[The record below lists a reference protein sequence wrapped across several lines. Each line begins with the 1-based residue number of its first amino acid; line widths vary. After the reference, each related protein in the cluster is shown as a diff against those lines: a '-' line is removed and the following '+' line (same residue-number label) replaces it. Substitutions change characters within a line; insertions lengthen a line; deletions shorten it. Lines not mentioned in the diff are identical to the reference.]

1 MAFGYKSQTRYYMAT
16 FWRRSGHF
24 FQDFR
29 GFHSTGKWE
38 ARAKD
43 AQQKPDQWVL
53 TIIPDAYGEE
63 KGQMRSMLI
72 KTLAATLKQ
81 DPKLDREGMIEALR
95 QNDPEDLQ
103 TNAAACVRAQ
113 GGRALTYMVEIQMRS
128 YHAAVRRSTTT
139 GRSLLTAMAGY
150 DPPPLCRGSFLWRC
164 SHGFRIRVANRN
176 DRFASECPAKY
187 LRNLLI

>member
-1 MAFGYKSQTRYYMAT
+1 MAT
-16 FWRRSGHF
+16 LWMRSRLLSRTSAGLIVSAS
-24 FQDFR
+24 
-29 GFHSTGKWE
+29 GKLGLKTHSKNQI
-38 ARAKD
+38 K
-43 AQQKPDQWVL
+43 WVL

-164 SHGFRIRVANRN
+164 SHGFQEYA
-176 DRFASECPAKY
+176 
-187 LRNLLI
+187 

>member
-1 MAFGYKSQTRYYMAT
+1 MTAPRETCVLAT
-16 FWRRSGHF
+16 LLGLLKT
-24 FQDFR
+24 
-29 GFHSTGKWE
+29 HSKNQI
-38 ARAKD
+38 K
-43 AQQKPDQWVL
+43 WVL
-53 TIIPDAYGEE
+53 TIIPDAYCEE

-113 GGRALTYMVEIQMRS
+113 GGRALTYMVEILMRS

-150 DPPPLCRGSFLWRC
+150 DPPPLCRDRSFGDVLTAL
-164 SHGFRIRVANRN
+164 GLA
-176 DRFASECPAKY
+176 
-187 LRNLLI
+187 